1 LKHAHKWEIGK
12 VGYSL
17 RSKEVDIEWLCL
29 PCRGSRTQTISIRKP
44 SKYAITDMD
53 RAMKERPKQRP
64 NTPKKY
70 NADNPMHR
78 EWTEGIWG
86 FGLEK

>member
-1 LKHAHKWEIGK
+1 MKHAHKWEIGK

-17 RSKEVDIEWLCL
+17 RSRQVDIEWLCL
-29 PCRGSRTQTISIRKP
+29 PCRSGRTQTINIRKP

-53 RAMKERPKQRP
+53 RAMKERPKHG
-64 NTPKKY
+64 PKKY